1 MISSA
6 SGKYRIISKS
16 QIQRISLFY
25 TQWRPGRGGQG
36 GHGPPLL
43 LRPVGKLSML
53 SEIDG
58 KLSMLSEIGKLSK
71 LSTGGKGEDLKC
83 CRPEKFL
90 FVGKNFRFVGKVQ
103 STALAP
109 PPKKKPQKHRSHG
122 ATVYTCFIVITLVNQ

>member
-1 MISSA
+1 
-6 SGKYRIISKS
+6 
-16 QIQRISLFY
+16 
-25 TQWRPGRGGQG
+25 
-36 GHGPPLL
+36 
-43 LRPVGKLSML
+43 ML

-109 PPKKKPQKHRSHG
+109 PPQKNRKNIGPMAPLSIR
-122 ATVYTCFIVITLVNQ
+122 VSLL